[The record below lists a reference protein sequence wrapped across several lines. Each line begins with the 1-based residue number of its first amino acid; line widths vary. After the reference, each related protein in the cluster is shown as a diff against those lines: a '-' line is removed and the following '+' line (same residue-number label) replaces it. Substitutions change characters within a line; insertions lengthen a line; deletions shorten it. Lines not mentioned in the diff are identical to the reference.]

1 MNNLQDELAWLNH
14 RLDNKLE
21 EWRKLHRLHG
31 RFNAFLIYCILVLI
45 TVSAYFLFEL
55 EKAECRYKYIIAAS
69 SAAVGALLAFSLLKW
84 RLYHRL
90 LTKGH
95 EDKALIDCRH
105 ITSAPDNHLLKECQ
119 DNFINLLRVERS
131 FPFSDHLKRL
141 VRDAIGAFFGLP
153 KEIAEIVKSIMR
165 KIQRATGELLG
176 WAKGN
181 CAKIMNFDKFRVRS
195 AIRDLSGYLKTCAKK
210 LGDIL
215 FHIEQIQKSVRRLE
229 EDIEKTRNDVKN
241 LRKVSKNSNSR
252 WGKLRLKSPKVNRT

>member
-31 RFNAFLIYCILVLI
+31 RFNAFLMYCILVLI

-55 EKAECRYKYIIAAS
+55 EKAECLDKYIIAAS

-95 EDKALIDCRH
+95 KDKALIDCRH
-105 ITSAPDNHLLKECQ
+105 ITSTPDNHLLKECQ

-153 KEIAEIVKSIMR
+153 KEIAEIVKRIMR

-181 CAKIMNFDKFRVRS
+181 CAKIMKFDKFRVRS

-210 LGDIL
+210 LGNIL
-215 FHIEQIQKSVRRLE
+215 FHIEQIRKSVRQLE
-229 EDIEKTRNDVKN
+229 EDIKKTRNDVTELEKD
-241 LRKVSKNSNSR
+241 VE
-252 WGKLRLKSPKVNRT
+252 KLNQQVGQITPEKPKGQ